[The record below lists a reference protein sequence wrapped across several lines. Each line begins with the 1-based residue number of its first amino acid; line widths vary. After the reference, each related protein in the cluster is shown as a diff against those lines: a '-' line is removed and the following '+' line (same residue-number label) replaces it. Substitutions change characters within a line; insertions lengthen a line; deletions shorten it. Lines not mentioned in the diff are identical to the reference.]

1 MKEDNNDK
9 MSAIEAEYRVIDE
22 EKDAREPLTPQTK
35 SKVPALIVAVLLVAI
50 AAVAG
55 IAYYLMRGDSHTP
68 SNQTPGASSASQS
81 ASQASS
87 QQTAPPQGSPS
98 QTQTA
103 PMNTGFGVPFLG
115 EKFEASGV
123 VHLPGTDAVVFIDDS
138 REFEVFVMRIND
150 AGQQVGAVR
159 SVRLGAGIENPEGI
173 TFDGTYFYVVGS
185 QSEPKKGPANAI
197 ARFTMDQNSMAV
209 SNLAVIPNFRTLL
222 LSRVAELRGVGELE
236 GDDGGLNI
244 EGIAWDPEG
253 KRLMLG
259 LRSPILNGQ
268 ALILPVALRDA
279 SAAFTAENLQLE
291 NARPIPIFLEQ
302 SGIRDIQYDSRLKT
316 FLLISGA
323 PENVRRGIFA
333 VWEWDG
339 RSSQPRQR
347 ALLDSRIKPEGI
359 TQAKIGDKDF
369 IFIVCD
375 ENRYMRLDY

>member
-1 MKEDNNDK
+1 
-9 MSAIEAEYRVIDE
+9 MSAIEAEYRVIEE
-22 EKDAREPLTPQTK
+22 EKDAREPLSPSTK
-35 SKVPALIVAVLLVAI
+35 SNMPGLIIAILLVAI
-50 AAVAG
+50 VATGG
-55 IAYYLMRGDSHTP
+55 IAYYVMRGDSHNAP
-68 SNQTPGASSASQS
+68 NQNSSASNTGQN
-81 ASQASS
+81 AG
-87 QQTAPPQGSPS
+87 QQTATPQGNQPPS
-98 QTQTA
+98 QTPAT
-103 PMNTGFGVPFLG
+103 PMNAGFGVPFLG

-123 VHLPGTDAVVFIDDS
+123 VHLPGTDTVVFIDDS
-138 REFEVFVMRIND
+138 RSFEVFTMRIND

-185 QSEPKKGPANAI
+185 QSKPKKGAANAI
-197 ARFTMDQNSMAV
+197 ARFTMDQNSQVV

-268 ALILPVALRDA
+268 ALILPVGLRDA
-279 SAAFTAENLQLE
+279 GGPFTSDNLQLE
-291 NARPIPIFLEQ
+291 NARPIAVFLEQ

-339 RSSQPRQR
+339 RSGQPRQR
-347 ALLDSRIKPEGI
+347 ALLDSRMKPEGI
-359 TQAKIGDKDF
+359 TQARVGDKDF

-375 ENRYMRLDY
+375 ENRYLRLDY

>member
-1 MKEDNNDK
+1 MKKDKTDK
-9 MSAIEAEYRVIDE
+9 MSSIEAEYRVIEE
-22 EKDAREPLTPQTK
+22 EKDAREPLTPPTNINK
-35 SKVPALIVAVLLVAI
+35 SSLIVGILL
-50 AAVAG
+50 AAVVATAG
-55 IAYYLMRGDSHTP
+55 ITYYFMRGDSHTNA
-68 SNQTPGASSASQS
+68 NQNSSASSTGQS
-81 ASQASS
+81 AG
-87 QQTAPPQGSPS
+87 QQTATPQGNQPTS

-123 VHLPGTDAVVFIDDS
+123 VHLAGTDTVVFIDDS
-138 REFEVFVMRIND
+138 RSFEVFMMRIND
-150 AGQQVGAVR
+150 AGQQVGPVR

-185 QSEPKKGPANAI
+185 QSKPKKGAANAI
-197 ARFTMDQNSMAV
+197 ARFTMDQNSQMV
-209 SNLAVIPNFRTLL
+209 SNLSVIPNFRTLL

-236 GDDGGLNI
+236 GEDGGLNI

-268 ALILPVALRDA
+268 ALILPVGLRDA
-279 SAAFTAENLQLE
+279 SAPFTAANLQLE
-291 NARPIPIFLEQ
+291 NARPIPVFLEQ

-339 RSSQPRQR
+339 RSSQPKQR
-347 ALLDSRIKPEGI
+347 ALLDSRMKPEGI
-359 TQAKIGDKDF
+359 TQARVGDKDF

>member
-9 MSAIEAEYRVIDE
+9 MSAIEAEYRVIEE
-22 EKDAREPLTPQTK
+22 EKDAREPLRPATK
-35 SKVPALIVAVLLVAI
+35 SNMPGSIIAILLVAI
-50 AAVAG
+50 VATGG
-55 IAYYLMRGDSHTP
+55 IAYYVMRGDSHATP
-68 SNQTPGASSASQS
+68 NQNSSASS
-81 ASQASS
+81 VSQNPG
-87 QQTAPPQGSPS
+87 QQTATPQGNPQAS
-98 QTQTA
+98 QTPAT
-103 PMNTGFGVPFLG
+103 PMNAGFGTPFLG

-123 VHLPGTDAVVFIDDS
+123 VHLTGTDTVVFIDDS
-138 REFEVFVMRIND
+138 RSFEVFMMRIND
-150 AGQQVGAVR
+150 AGQQVGQVR

-185 QSEPKKGPANAI
+185 QSKPKKGAANAI
-197 ARFTMDQNSMAV
+197 ARFTMDQNSQVV

-279 SAAFTAENLQLE
+279 AAPFTADNLQLE
-291 NARPIPIFLEQ
+291 SARPIPVFLEQ

-323 PENVRRGIFA
+323 PENIKRGIFA

-339 RSSQPRQR
+339 RSGQPRQR
-347 ALLDSRIKPEGI
+347 ALLDSRLKPEGI
-359 TQAKIGDKDF
+359 TQARVGDKDF